1 MRLGNLQLIL
11 ILILAA
17 SSLAQAQPRVGIVE
31 IYGAKKATA
40 EKIRKTIGLSPGDAI
55 PKSKT
60 DLEDQIA
67 EVGGVVK
74 ASVSAVCC
82 EEGKAILFV
91 GVQERGAEGFEFR
104 DEPTGTAE
112 LPPEIVAAFYDFR
125 QAMMEAVKKG
135 EAAEDIS
142 KGHSLMQNY
151 TARQAQ
157 ERFIGLAELH
167 PSKLEEVIKESAD
180 PEQRAIAAVVLGY
193 FPKKRLVVDTLQ
205 LAMRDPDEGVRNNA
219 MRSLTAIAALAEKDP
234 EQEIRVQ
241 PTWFIEMLR
250 SVVWTDR
257 SKASSALVNMTEKR
271 DAKLLERIKERAVP
285 ELVEMARW
293 KSLPHA
299 LPCYILLGRVA
310 GIDEQRLRDEWG
322 AGQREKIINEVADSL
337 LGKKKKP

>member
-1 MRLGNLQLIL
+1 MRLENLRLFLISFF
-11 ILILAA
+11 AVF
-17 SSLAQAQPRVGIVE
+17 SLSMAQPRVGMVE
-31 IYGAKKATA
+31 LYGAKKATA
-40 EKIRKTIGLSPGDAI
+40 DKVRKAIAISPGDAI
-55 PKSKT
+55 PRSKV
-60 DLEDQIA
+60 DLEEQIA
-67 EVGGVVK
+67 AVSGVVR

-104 DEPTGTAE
+104 DEPTGTEE
-112 LPPEIVAAFYDFR
+112 LPPEITTAFQDFTVAMA
-125 QAMMEAVKKG
+125 EAVKKG
-135 EAAEDIS
+135 ETAEDIS
-142 KGHSLMQNY
+142 KGHSLMQNLA
-151 TARQAQ
+151 ARQLQ
-157 ERFIGLAELH
+157 QRFIGLAEMN
-167 PSKLEEVIKESAD
+167 PAKLEAVIKDSAN

-193 FPKKRLVVDTLQ
+193 FPKKKLVVDALQ

-219 MRSLTAIAALAEKDP
+219 MRSLSAIAALAEKEP
-234 EQEIRVQ
+234 ELEIRVQ

-257 SKASSALVNMTEKR
+257 NKASFTLVNMTEKR

-310 GIDEQRLRDEWG
+310 GIEEQRLMDEWG
-322 AGQREKIINEVADSL
+322 AGHREKIIEEAL
-337 LGKKKKP
+337 EALTPKKKK